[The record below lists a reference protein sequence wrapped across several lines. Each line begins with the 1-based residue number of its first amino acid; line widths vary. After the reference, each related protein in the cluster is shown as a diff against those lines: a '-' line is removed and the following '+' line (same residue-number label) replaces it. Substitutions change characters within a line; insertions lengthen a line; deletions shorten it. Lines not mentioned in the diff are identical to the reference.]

1 MVSFGIYLFKVSAC
15 LAVFYLLYSICFR
28 NNTFFFLNRYYLLLG
43 LIASFA
49 IPLIKLPAFTGDYVV
64 ILNDPFQNPLDS
76 LPDSLI
82 TVENASSNVES
93 ISFVSV
99 FMAIYLLGVTVMFI
113 RLIIA
118 INYILKIKANA
129 EIHSTGKFKILKTQS
144 SHAFSFL
151 TLIFIPK
158 FEDNPLIIEHE
169 KIHVLHY
176 HWIDLLFVEIASL
189 LLWFNPLMIFYKKAI
204 KVQHEYLADAYTIA
218 NGNSIDAYLT
228 CMLQT
233 IQHEN
238 SLEPISPFYYS
249 NTFKKRIIMITK
261 NKTQAPFSAG
271 YTLLL
276 PVIGLLLFAFSERST
291 SPLPEQALSGA
302 QVVNKLIDDADE
314 NKPSIAPVDMSKVT
328 AGSAYGQR
336 INPLTKKKQMHTG
349 IDFTLAEGEPVM
361 ATADGIVTESKY
373 NDGRGNYIH
382 IKHSDVYSTQYIHL
396 KSSIVKAGDKITK
409 GQTIGY
415 VGNTGLSVG
424 PHLHYEVIKNGQLV
438 DPKDYLPKQ
447 E

>member
-1 MVSFGIYLFKVSAC
+1 
-15 LAVFYLLYSICFR
+15 
-28 NNTFFFLNRYYLLLG
+28 
-43 LIASFA
+43 
-49 IPLIKLPAFTGDYVV
+49 
-64 ILNDPFQNPLDS
+64 
-76 LPDSLI
+76 
-82 TVENASSNVES
+82 
-93 ISFVSV
+93 
-99 FMAIYLLGVTVMFI
+99 MAIYLLGVTVMFI
-113 RLIIA
+113 RLVVA
-118 INYILKIKANA
+118 ISDILKIKANA
-129 EIHSTGKFKILKTQS
+129 EIHKIGKFEIIRTQS
-144 SHAFSFL
+144 FRAFSFF

-158 FEDNPLIIEHE
+158 LESNPLIIEHE

-176 HWIDLLFVEIASL
+176 HWIDLLFAEIASL
-189 LLWFNPLMIFYKKAI
+189 LLWFNPFMIFYKRAI
-204 KVQHEYLADAYTIA
+204 KVQHEYLADACTVA
-218 NGNSIDAYLT
+218 KGNSVDEYLT

-238 SLEPISPFYYS
+238 SFEPISPFYYS
-249 NTFKKRIIMITK
+249 NTLKKRIIMITK
-261 NKTQAPFSAG
+261 NKTQTPFSAG

-291 SPLPEQALSGA
+291 SSLPEQALPGA
-302 QVVNKLIDDADE
+302 QVVNTLIYDADE

-336 INPLTKKKQMHTG
+336 INPLTKKQQMHTG
-349 IDFTLAEGEPVM
+349 IDFTLPEGEAVM
-361 ATADGIVTESKY
+361 ATADGIISESAY
-373 NDGRGNYIH
+373 NDSRGNYIH

-396 KSSIVKAGDKITK
+396 KSSVVKAGDNITK

-424 PHLHYEVIKNGQLV
+424 PHLHYEVLKNGQLV